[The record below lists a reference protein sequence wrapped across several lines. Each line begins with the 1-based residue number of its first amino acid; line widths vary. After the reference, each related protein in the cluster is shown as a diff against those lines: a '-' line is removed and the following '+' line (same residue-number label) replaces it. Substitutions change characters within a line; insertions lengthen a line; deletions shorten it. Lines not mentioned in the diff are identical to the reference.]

1 MFRWFPFVYTPAYPN
16 RGEGEPTPIY
26 SAQALEQMQ
35 RRLAAV
41 ADIAVQQEI
50 EREHSNGNEAQ
61 APLSD
66 AA

>member
-1 MFRWFPFVYTPAYPN
+1 
-16 RGEGEPTPIY
+16 
-26 SAQALEQMQ
+26 MQ

-50 EREHSNGNEAQ
+50 ESEYSNSNEAQ
-61 APLSD
+61 APMRD